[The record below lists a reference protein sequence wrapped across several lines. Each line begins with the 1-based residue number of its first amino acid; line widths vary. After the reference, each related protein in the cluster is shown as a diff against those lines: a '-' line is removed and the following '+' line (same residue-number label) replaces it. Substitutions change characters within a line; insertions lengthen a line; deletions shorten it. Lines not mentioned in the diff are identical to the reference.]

1 MAMPVGGVYCRSR
14 PKDLLRCPRLL
25 ASPALQQQKA
35 SGQSTFWSWLVG
47 IGSNDEVMRMVE
59 QSVGCNLVKSL
70 GISVIPVK
78 WFQECLECCEV
89 DYLLLGP

>member
-1 MAMPVGGVYCRSR
+1 M
-14 PKDLLRCPRLL
+14 
-25 ASPALQQQKA
+25 
-35 SGQSTFWSWLVG
+35 
-47 IGSNDEVMRMVE
+47 MRMVE

-78 WFQECLECCEV
+78 WFQECLECFEV